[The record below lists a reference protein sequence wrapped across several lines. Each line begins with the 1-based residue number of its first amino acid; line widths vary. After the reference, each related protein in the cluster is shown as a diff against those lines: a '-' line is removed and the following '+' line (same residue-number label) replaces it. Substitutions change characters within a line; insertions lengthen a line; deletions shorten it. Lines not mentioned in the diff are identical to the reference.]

1 MKEKLLFDWKQ
12 KYERIQW
19 ELKDNDKKL
28 EKVINRQKNLVGD
41 IIFQIGFMVVS
52 FLVMSFLV
60 NCREYVGGWLFGYA
74 FYPLYILVVG
84 GFIVGIVIYNIS
96 QLVKRIKRYRFH
108 VRQGDDLK
116 YPKPETVD
124 SNYPL
129 HIPSNY
135 YAERKCIEWLLHQYT
150 EETMQLIA
158 LRRKIENTPEQNLEP
173 LWEELDC
180 IVIYERVGCAK
191 G

>member
-28 EKVINRQKNLVGD
+28 EKVIKRQKDLVDD
-41 IIFQIGFMVVS
+41 ILFQIGFMVVT

-60 NCREYVGGWLFGYA
+60 KCREFVGGWLFGYA
-74 FYPLYILVVG
+74 FYPLYILVIG
-84 GFIVGIVIYNIS
+84 GFIIASVIYNIS

-108 VRQGDDLK
+108 AKKIDSLE
-116 YPKPETVD
+116 YPNPETVD

-129 HIPSNY
+129 HIPPNY

-150 EETMQLIA
+150 QETMQLIA
-158 LRRKIENTPEQNLEP
+158 IRRKIENTSEQDLEP
-173 LWEELDC
+173 FWEELDR